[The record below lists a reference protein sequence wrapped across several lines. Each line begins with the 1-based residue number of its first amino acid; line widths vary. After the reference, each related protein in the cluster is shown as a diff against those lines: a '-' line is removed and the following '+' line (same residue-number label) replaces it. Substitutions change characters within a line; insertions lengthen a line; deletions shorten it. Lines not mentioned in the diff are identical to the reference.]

1 MFPRILGGAWCAPVE
16 AFNPRAPYDADH
28 AFGTPHPPSGG
39 IGVPGLV
46 ARAPATDTAGVD
58 DDAHALEAQRRRIA
72 ELEERLRET
81 DERADAFR
89 RIVQSIDHHL
99 YINEVKPDGGR
110 RAIFVGP
117 GRDRLLGGVP
127 EDGDWGRAWI
137 EAVHPD
143 DRELYAEHTARYLRG
158 EMSEVLCRLVGLD
171 GVTRWIRGG
180 GSPRRDGDR
189 LIVEGIVR
197 DATAEVHAEK
207 LLQQASR
214 TDALTTI
221 FNRRHFAE
229 MLEAELERSRAEQL
243 APGLLL
249 VDVDH
254 FKLVNDTFGH
264 VTGDAVLVEVAA
276 RLRGALR
283 SFDTVARWGG
293 EEFIVLAPSIE
304 SSQQLREIADRLR
317 RAVSHATVY
326 HGDRSIDVTVSIGG
340 VRADPCCSAELL
352 VDQADRSL
360 YSAKRLGRDRV
371 RLFDE
376 LTPDDL
382 ASEEPESIRLAQ
394 ALSLAASVREGM
406 PELHSEQVAELSGTL
421 AQVLAL
427 PPDIVLRC
435 RLGGWLHDIG
445 KVAIPDRILAKRGPL
460 DEAEWLVMRA
470 HAEIGEQIIRRIGA
484 VSSAAGAVRHHHERL
499 DGSGY
504 PDGLAGAAIPIEAR
518 VVAVSD
524 AYSAISSDR
533 VYARG
538 RATNEAVRELR
549 TSAGRHHDPVV
560 VDALEHALERRRR
573 DTSQRHGDKAA

>member
-1 MFPRILGGAWCAPVE
+1 MS
-16 AFNPRAPYDADH
+16 DADH
-28 AFGTPHPPSGG
+28 DP
-39 IGVPGLV
+39 
-46 ARAPATDTAGVD
+46 
-58 DDAHALEAQRRRIA
+58 EAARRRIA
-72 ELEERLRET
+72 ELEQRLRET

-99 YINEVKPDGGR
+99 YINEILPGGGR

-143 DRELYAEHTARYLRG
+143 DRALYAEHTARYLRG

-207 LLQQASR
+207 LLQEASR

-229 MLEAELERSRAEQL
+229 MLDAELERSRADGL
-243 APGLLL
+243 TPGILL
-249 VDVDH
+249 VDVDY

-264 VTGDAVLVEVAA
+264 VTGDAVLVEVAS
-276 RLRGALR
+276 RLRHALR
-283 SFDTVARWGG
+283 RFDTVARWGG
-293 EEFIVLAPSIE
+293 EEFIVLAPALE
-304 SSQQLREIADRLR
+304 DAPRLRELADRLR
-317 RAVSHATVY
+317 HAVRAAPVR
-326 HGDRSIDVTVSIGG
+326 HGARAIDVTVSIGG
-340 VRADPCCSAELL
+340 VLADPRSSADLL

-371 RLFDE
+371 RLFCE

-406 PELHSEQVAELSGTL
+406 PELHSEQVSELSGTL
-421 AQVLAL
+421 AEALEL
-427 PPDIVLRC
+427 PPDIALRC

-445 KVAIPDRILAKRGPL
+445 KVAIPDRILAKPGPL
-460 DEAEWLVMRA
+460 DEAEWQIMRA

-484 VSSAAGAVRHHHERL
+484 VASAAGAVRHHHERV
-499 DGSGY
+499 DGTGY
-504 PDGLAGAAIPIEAR
+504 PDGLAGDAIPIEAR

-524 AYSAISSDR
+524 AYSAITSDR

-538 RATNEAVRELR
+538 RAMSEAVSELR
-549 TSAGRHHDPVV
+549 RSAGAHHDVVV
-560 VDALEHALERRRR
+560 VDALQHALELRQRSA
-573 DTSQRHGDKAA
+573 SQRLDIRAA

>member
-1 MFPRILGGAWCAPVE
+1 MPLRP
-16 AFNPRAPYDADH
+16 
-28 AFGTPHPPSGG
+28 
-39 IGVPGLV
+39 IGVV
-46 ARAPATDTAGVD
+46 VSN
-58 DDAHALEAQRRRIA
+58 DAHDLEAYRRRIA
-72 ELEERLRET
+72 ELERTLRET

-99 YINEVKPDGGR
+99 YINEIKPDGGR

-143 DRELYAEHTARYLRG
+143 DRELYAAHTARYLRG
-158 EMSEVLCRLVGLD
+158 EMSEVRCRLVGLD

-197 DATAEVHAEK
+197 DATAEVHAEM
-207 LLQQASR
+207 LLQEASR

-229 MLEAELERSRAEQL
+229 MLEAELARSRAERL
-243 APGLLL
+243 TLGLLL

-264 VTGDAVLVEVAA
+264 LTGDAVLVEVAA
-276 RLRGALR
+276 RLRGSLR
-283 SFDTVARWGG
+283 GFDTVARWGG
-293 EEFIVLAPSIE
+293 EEFIVLAPALDSP
-304 SSQQLREIADRLR
+304 QQLHEIADRLR
-317 RAVSHATVY
+317 CGVSQAPVRHGERA
-326 HGDRSIDVTVSIGG
+326 IDVTVSIGG
-340 VRADPCCSAELL
+340 VLANPECSADLL

-371 RLFDE
+371 RLFGE

-406 PELHSEQVAELSGTL
+406 PELHSEQVSELSGTL
-421 AQVLAL
+421 AQVLQL
-427 PPDIVLRC
+427 PPDIALRC

-445 KVAIPDRILAKRGPL
+445 KVAIPDRILVKPGPL
-460 DEAEWLVMRA
+460 DAAEWTVMRS

-504 PDGLAGAAIPIEAR
+504 PDGLSGDAIPIEAR

-524 AYSAISSDR
+524 AYSAITSDR
-533 VYARG
+533 VYAPG
-538 RATNEAVRELR
+538 RAMTEALGELR
-549 TSAGRHHDPVV
+549 RSAGQHHDPRV
-560 VDALEHALERRRR
+560 VDALEQALELRGRQL
-573 DTSQRHGDKAA
+573 SQHLDAKAA

>member
-1 MFPRILGGAWCAPVE
+1 V
-16 AFNPRAPYDADH
+16 
-28 AFGTPHPPSGG
+28 S
-39 IGVPGLV
+39 
-46 ARAPATDTAGVD
+46 
-58 DDAHALEAQRRRIA
+58 DDAHELEDQRRRIA

-143 DRELYAEHTARYLRG
+143 DRALYAEHTARYLRG

-214 TDALTTI
+214 TDALTAI

-293 EEFIVLAPSIE
+293 EEFIVLAPSVE

-317 RAVSHATVY
+317 RAVSHAPVG

-340 VRADPCCSAELL
+340 VRADPFCSADLL

-371 RLFDE
+371 RLFHD

-504 PDGLAGAAIPIEAR
+504 PDGLAGDAIPIEAR

-524 AYSAISSDR
+524 AYSAITSDR
-533 VYARG
+533 VYAPG
-538 RATNEAVRELR
+538 RATNEAVCELR
-549 TSAGRHHDPVV
+549 TTAGRHHDPVV
-560 VDALEHALERRRR
+560 VDALERALEHRRR
-573 DTSQRHGDKAA
+573 DTPKRLGDKAD